1 MAPQNST
8 LLHEENFELTSEM
21 SRYSPILPLKAV
33 GGGNDYNTEDAD
45 GGISSST
52 GYDVGAGIVHDKKS
66 IYTGNATINIQQVRF
81 EIPRTILTYN
91 IKLYMNWYLYVSY
104 MKVV

>member
-8 LLHEENFELTSEM
+8 LLHDENFELTSEI
-21 SRYSPILPLKAV
+21 SRYSPILPLKTFC
-33 GGGNDYNTEDAD
+33 GGNGSSNDDAD

-66 IYTGNATINIQQVRF
+66 IYTGNATITVEQVRLK
-81 EIPRTILTYN
+81 IPRTIL
-91 IKLYMNWYLYVSY
+91 L
-104 MKVV
+104 

>member
-8 LLHEENFELTSEM
+8 LLHEENFELTSEI

-33 GGGNDYNTEDAD
+33 GNDYNNYDAD

-52 GYDVGAGIVHDKKS
+52 GYDVGAGVVHDKKS
-66 IYTGNATINIQQVRF
+66 IYTGNAEQVRF
-81 EIPRTILTYN
+81 SNSKNCHTI
-91 IKLYMNWYLYVSY
+91 
-104 MKVV
+104 